1 MPGQKGTL
9 WNEFEEGGK
18 YKTNKTHKEAWCK
31 WCINAKAE
39 ELYQKDTLAREK
51 DATVLIRTR
60 GTLCV
65 EAHSNISPICGK
77 PEKLRN
83 HIASGALAHEEASQ
97 YVAYQ
102 PYSINDIFDFSK
114 RKRPL

>member
-39 ELYQKDTLAREK
+39 EFLWLVRIAPDGFLHQKRGRLLKILLLVRQPPSTSPTSLILSMISSTSPKEK
-51 DATVLIRTR
+51 GHF
-60 GTLCV
+60 GTYFETTEL
-65 EAHSNISPICGK
+65 
-77 PEKLRN
+77 
-83 HIASGALAHEEASQ
+83 
-97 YVAYQ
+97 Q
-102 PYSINDIFDFSK
+102 P
-114 RKRPL
+114 

>member
-39 ELYQKDTLAREK
+39 ELLWLVRIAPDGYLHQKQ
-51 DATVLIRTR
+51 
-60 GTLCV
+60 G
-65 EAHSNISPICGK
+65 
-77 PEKLRN
+77 
-83 HIASGALAHEEASQ
+83 
-97 YVAYQ
+97 
-102 PYSINDIFDFSK
+102 
-114 RKRPL
+114 KRPKMLLLVRQPPSTSPTSLILSMISSPSPKEKGHFGAYFGTTELQP

>member
-18 YKTNKTHKEAWCK
+18 YKTNKTHKEVWCK
-31 WCINAKAE
+31 WRINAK
-39 ELYQKDTLAREK
+39 LYQEDTLAQAK

-65 EAHSNISPICGK
+65 EGEYFILIVSLQS
-77 PEKLRN
+77 
-83 HIASGALAHEEASQ
+83 
-97 YVAYQ
+97 
-102 PYSINDIFDFSK
+102 
-114 RKRPL
+114 RKCWC